1 MASRIVERIETPLNL
16 AAVREVIP
24 DAKTATEGIHRMM
37 TERGFAVCT
46 VVRMVKAYG
55 GQLYEKQVKHYRA
68 QTGIARVN
76 KEVVRD
82 YERLCSC
89 CGLQP
94 RKGRLLCSQCFS
106 NAPTDAPG
114 QQICIGPSITG
125 HAAWAS

>member
-37 TERGFAVCT
+37 TERKFAVCT

-68 QTGIARVN
+68 QAGIARVN

-82 YERLCSC
+82 YEKLCSC
-89 CGLQP
+89 CGREP
-94 RKGRLLCSQCFS
+94 RKGRFLCNSCHY
-106 NAPTDAPG
+106 NAPTDVPG
-114 QQICIGPSITG
+114 QQVSIGHSVAG
-125 HAAWAS
+125 RAAWAS